1 MDTSTPEGGA
11 REIAYRTRGV
21 CNTQTFGSSGYDTQ
35 RFVARRFHLLG
46 RGHGGKYHV
55 LLPAAISHFIVVIAH
70 ANLPSFPTDFP
81 PSNVVLRVG
90 SAGARIVHLI

>member
-1 MDTSTPEGGA
+1 MGTIICGDVKINSW
-11 REIAYRTRGV
+11 AYV
-21 CNTQTFGSSGYDTQ
+21 DPGYDTL
-35 RFVARRFHLLG
+35 RFVARRFPLLG
-46 RGHGGKYHV
+46 RGHGGRYHV